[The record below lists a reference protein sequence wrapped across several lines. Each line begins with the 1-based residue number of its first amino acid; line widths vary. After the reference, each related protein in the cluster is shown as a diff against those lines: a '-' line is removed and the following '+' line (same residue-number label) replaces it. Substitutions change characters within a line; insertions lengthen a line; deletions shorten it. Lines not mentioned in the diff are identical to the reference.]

1 MSLRQH
7 ELKNLFNNTI
17 LVDKFKPKIGS
28 DEKIIVIALKCLQQ
42 LPAKNLEQF
51 IQNGPYDILDVESTE
66 SIDKDGIYYVF
77 IEFKRSKDVYE
88 KMENILKNI
97 AKIVDI
103 DEWGMDVYKHP
114 GDYEFNEENWNDL
127 VIGSPRIYSQVH
139 MTTETVKR
147 VKFLNSY

>member
-1 MSLRQH
+1 MR
-7 ELKNLFNNTI
+7 KINF
-17 LVDKFKPKIGS
+17 VDALNEAHIEEM
-28 DEKIIVIALKCLQQ
+28 DANEKVIVIALKCLQQ

-88 KMENILKNI
+88 KMENILGNI

-103 DEWGMDVYKHP
+103 DQWGMDVYKHP
-114 GDYEFNEENWNDL
+114 GDYEFNEENWNEL
-127 VIGSPRIYSQVH
+127 VISSPRIYSQVH

>member
-17 LVDKFKPKIGS
+17 LVDKFRPKIGS
-28 DEKIIVIALKCLQQ
+28 DEKVIVIALKCLQQ

-97 AKIVDI
+97 NKIL
-103 DEWGMDVYKHP
+103 P
-114 GDYEFNEENWNDL
+114 
-127 VIGSPRIYSQVH
+127 
-139 MTTETVKR
+139 
-147 VKFLNSY
+147 